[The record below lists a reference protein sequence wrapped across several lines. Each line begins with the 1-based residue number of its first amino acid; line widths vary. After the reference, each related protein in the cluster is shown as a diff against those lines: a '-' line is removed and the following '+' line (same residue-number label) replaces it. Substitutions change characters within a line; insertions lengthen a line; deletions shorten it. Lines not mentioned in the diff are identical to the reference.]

1 MDTGA
6 YKRDSNVDSVEV
18 VSLICVTSVVGAGTD
33 SDPVRRIVEYWTMEG
48 QLVVLL
54 DPIKSV

>member
-18 VSLICVTSVVGAGTD
+18 VSLICVTSVVGTGID
-33 SDPVRRIVEYWTMEG
+33 SDPTRRIVEYWTMEG